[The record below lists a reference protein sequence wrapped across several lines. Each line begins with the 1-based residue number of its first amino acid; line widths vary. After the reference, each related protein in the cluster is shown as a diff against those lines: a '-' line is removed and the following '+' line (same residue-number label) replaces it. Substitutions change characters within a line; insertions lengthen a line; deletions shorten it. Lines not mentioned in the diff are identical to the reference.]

1 MESYYSLLHES
12 YYNCSVFKRS
22 FRSYDIYM
30 QIFFTFS
37 LFMQY
42 GYQFKKFLI
51 LIIKECYFKVI
62 RIYYAAGSMISK
74 KLSFWGAFSVL
85 LFQSFWLWSVIYQD
99 IIVRMKCFN
108 QLDIFYADRHTE
120 KQHESVGYL
129 WKSDETGSWD
139 TTHISAPVLFCSI
152 STKLG

>member
-1 MESYYSLLHES
+1 
-12 YYNCSVFKRS
+12 
-22 FRSYDIYM
+22 M

-62 RIYYAAGSMISK
+62 RIYYAAGSMISE

-85 LFQSFWLWSVIYQD
+85 LFQSFCYFLFYYIYEWDQTQNKFD
-99 IIVRMKCFN
+99 YK
-108 QLDIFYADRHTE
+108 E
-120 KQHESVGYL
+120 KR
-129 WKSDETGSWD
+129 
-139 TTHISAPVLFCSI
+139 
-152 STKLG
+152 